1 MVFQSQP
8 GSWSG
13 SLGRVLTTGPL
24 PCFRPTLGQEK
35 ENLELTELIFLP
47 VMNGHLPTIENKLK
61 MEFYLFA
68 VLNCKPR
75 LTPAVAGYLTFYH

>member
-1 MVFQSQP
+1 MVSQSQP
-8 GSWSG
+8 GSQSG

-24 PCFRPTLGQEK
+24 PCLRPTLGQEK

-47 VMNGHLPTIENKLK
+47 AMNGHLPTIQSKLK

-75 LTPAVAGYLTFYH
+75 LAAAVAGYLPLYH

>member
-1 MVFQSQP
+1 MVSQSQP
-8 GSWSG
+8 GSQSG

-24 PCFRPTLGQEK
+24 PCLRPTLGHEK

-47 VMNGHLPTIENKLK
+47 AMNGHLPTIQNKLK

-75 LTPAVAGYLTFYH
+75 LTSAVAGYLPLYH